1 MILALLLAAKM
12 VVVPQ
17 APAASVAPG
26 RDVPAPGTREATARR
41 TQAGRVVKV
50 STSMGDIRI
59 ALDEK
64 SAPATVAN
72 FLQYVRE
79 KHYDGT
85 IFHRVIRKFM
95 IQGGG
100 MDASLRAVGSKHPP
114 VRNESHNGLRNET
127 GTIAMARTA
136 DPDSATD
143 QFYINVNGNAFLD
156 ARGDAPGYTVFGK
169 VISGLVVAKKIEAVE
184 TTSKPTDEGAAM
196 SDVPVKPVTINS
208 IRLEK

>member
-1 MILALLLAAKM
+1 MGKVKIELF
-12 VVVPQ
+12 Q
-17 APAASVAPG
+17 DRAPVSV
-26 RDVPAPGTREATARR
+26 
-41 TQAGRVVKV
+41 K
-50 STSMGDIRI
+50 
-59 ALDEK
+59 
-64 SAPATVAN
+64 N
-72 FLQYVRE
+72 FFAYVDNQ
-79 KHYDGT
+79 HFDGT